1 MMVHSVRRSLASRVL
16 ALGLLGAAALAS
28 CTSAFAQPTTIAQDM
43 VAATKRYVAEK
54 SEEMIKAQSKQAIIA
69 AYKKLYRSGADK
81 RMLRALGTVA
91 LSAEEIDTFADN
103 MAKATV
109 LGDPEGVKGVGQQVA
124 LALGQKLVAG
134 LSNPQLRGQ
143 MGELL
148 GSVEKVNEI
157 ADVVGQAAG
166 GDTRAAMEFAGRAII
181 AATPAAAIFTVGET
195 AVGVMKYA
203 NEKFTDD
210 SLEDLYRRYTDGD
223 ADEREQI
230 RRKLESDRVYSYIV
244 RDRRMELAAEKEEAI
259 RLATA
264 GLSDRLRER
273 LLEAREADVIDD
285 ILRNFDARA
294 ERERVAAIRE
304 ASSAKA
310 AAEATAMLEALDSM
324 ARNRWGK
331 DWSQT
336 RVYDLDRFMQTIRE
350 RMRNDGV
357 LDPDNP
363 RHIAAMSRLLS
374 TRLVHG
380 ANSEEYR
387 RQLSDFADYR
397 RTIQGDTAA
406 ISAPTK
412 DAAPMPSQPDKN
424 CAAGSANRNEADR
437 LWQQVLALE
446 KAGNFSSAR
455 KMLRNSLSIC
465 ADPKRAAYDETLKKK
480 WLNSAIGKAVDGV
493 RTERSPTR
501 LQERTDNEIAA
512 PKAAPKKKGVL
523 VCTCE
528 DWNKDGAYGVVLGKE
543 IISAN
548 YGPHAKC
555 MAYAATLGVC
565 YK

>member
-1 MMVHSVRRSLASRVL
+1 MMDHSARRSLASRALV
-16 ALGLLGAAALAS
+16 LGLLGASVLTS
-28 CTSAFAQPTTIAQDM
+28 CISAFAQPTTIAQDM
-43 VAATKRYVAEK
+43 IAATKRYVAEK
-54 SEEMIKAQSKQAIIA
+54 SEEVIKAQSKQAIIA

-134 LSNPQLRGQ
+134 LSDPQLRGQ

-166 GDTRAAMEFAGRAII
+166 GDTKAAMEFAGRAII
-181 AATPAAAIFTVGET
+181 AATPAAAIFTAGET

-230 RRKLESDRVYSYIV
+230 RRKLESDRVYSYII

-264 GLSDRLRER
+264 VLSDRLRER

-285 ILRNFDARA
+285 ILQNFNARA

-304 ASSAKA
+304 AASVKA
-310 AAEATAMLEALDSM
+310 AAQATAMLEALNST

-387 RQLSDFADYR
+387 RQLSDFEEYR
-397 RTIQGDTAA
+397 RTIRGD
-406 ISAPTK
+406 IVPVSAP
-412 DAAPMPSQPDKN
+412 AQEAGAPAGVKQGRDTS
-424 CAAGSANRNEADR
+424 CAAGSPNRNEADR
-437 LWQQVLALE
+437 LWREVLALE
-446 KAGNFSSAR
+446 KGGNFTSAR
-455 KMLRNSLSIC
+455 KTLQRSLAIC
-465 ADPKRAAYDETLKKK
+465 PDSKRAAYDKILNDK
-480 WLNSAIGKAVDGV
+480 WMNDWARKVSDGVGKA
-493 RTERSPTR
+493 
-501 LQERTDNEIAA
+501 I
-512 PKAAPKKKGVL
+512 PKV
-523 VCTCE
+523 
-528 DWNKDGAYGVVLGKE
+528 KE
-543 IISAN
+543 VTTTVTN
-548 YGPHAKC
+548 PRR
-555 MAYAATLGVC
+555 
-565 YK
+565 

>member
-1 MMVHSVRRSLASRVL
+1 MMVHSARRSLASRVL

-28 CTSAFAQPTTIAQDM
+28 CTSALAQPTTIAQDM

-134 LSNPQLRGQ
+134 LSDPQLRGQ

-181 AATPAAAIFTVGET
+181 AATPAAAIFTASET

-310 AAEATAMLEALDSM
+310 AAEATAMLEALDST

-387 RQLSDFADYR
+387 RQLSDFEEYR
-397 RTIQGDTAA
+397 RTIRGDIAPV
-406 ISAPTK
+406 SAPAQ
-412 DAAPMPSQPDKN
+412 DAGAPAGAKQGRDTS
-424 CAAGSANRNEADR
+424 CAAGSPNRNEADR
-437 LWQQVLALE
+437 LWREVLALE
-446 KAGNFSSAR
+446 KAGKFSSAR
-455 KMLRNSLSIC
+455 KTLQRSLAIC
-465 ADPKRAAYDETLKKK
+465 PDSKRAAYDKILKDK
-480 WLNSAIGKAVDGV
+480 WLTGVIRNVAEGV
-493 RTERSPTR
+493 R
-501 LQERTDNEIAA
+501 
-512 PKAAPKKKGVL
+512 KALPPIREVTTT
-523 VCTCE
+523 VT
-528 DWNKDGAYGVVLGKE
+528 N
-543 IISAN
+543 
-548 YGPHAKC
+548 PRR
-555 MAYAATLGVC
+555 
-565 YK
+565 